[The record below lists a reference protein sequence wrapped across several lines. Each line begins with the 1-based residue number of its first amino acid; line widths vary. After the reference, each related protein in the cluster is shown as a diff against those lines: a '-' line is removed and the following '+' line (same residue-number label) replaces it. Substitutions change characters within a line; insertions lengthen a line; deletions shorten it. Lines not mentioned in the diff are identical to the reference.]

1 MSMDLVISIG
11 ITLIGWAV
19 MFGICKNKIDNNEKA
34 IQDLKKDIDKDISQ
48 INVKQ
53 NQTDTIL
60 QSINNL
66 LASVNSKVDLLI
78 DGKIKCGDD
87 LK

>member
-1 MSMDLVISIG
+1 MSIESIISIG
-11 ITLIGWAV
+11 ISLGGVLV
-19 MFGICKNKIDNNEKA
+19 MFGVFKNKIEQNEKA
-34 IQDLKKDIDKDISQ
+34 IEEIKKDFSKDIQTITS
-48 INVKQ
+48 KQ

-78 DGKIKCGDD
+78 DGKSRQEMT
-87 LK
+87 